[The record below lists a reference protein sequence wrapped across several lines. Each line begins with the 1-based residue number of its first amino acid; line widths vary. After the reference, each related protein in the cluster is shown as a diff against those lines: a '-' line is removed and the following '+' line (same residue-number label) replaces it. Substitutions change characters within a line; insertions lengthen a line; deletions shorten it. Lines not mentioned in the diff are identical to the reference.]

1 MRRPFVIALSI
12 GCGVGGGAGCGDPAA
27 HVQLVPV
34 ALPNNCGV
42 STAKTA
48 LRVIAYTP
56 GGEIR
61 RTVPPT
67 DIDAFPADTEQLGV
81 EVIGGTGSLVA
92 IGKTVPLAFGD
103 LESDIPIVM
112 LPPNGF
118 CATSPM
124 TEPRIAPLVARA
136 GNGVLVAGGT
146 GGAGERLSTAEFY
159 DMTTATFSAVEVPPS
174 LVDPSN
180 GLAGGV
186 LTELPDGRVV
196 LSGTASHALSIFDP
210 ATKTFS
216 TPSLFDHRAYH
227 AAVAPTN
234 DQLFIVGGCA
244 DVVDGTCSGP
254 SLRTGFTYELGDLA
268 ERMRGPTLP
277 DTRVGGQ
284 LFALGPGRDGK
295 ARYVLAV
302 DGFADRFALD
312 EDTPQ
317 SISGLHT
324 GKALLP
330 GGALLTAQTGT
341 ASIVPPEGDA
351 PVNLA
356 LAPQLD
362 GASLVSLEDGSVAAI
377 GARVVRYVP
386 TNDAWIAGAALPV
399 PLDTPATLRLADGSV
414 LVLGG
419 RTASADAYLYR
430 PSLVGESS
438 GSLVAL
444 PDASTD
450 GVIVA
455 PDPRVAIHGGTYALH
470 GDDARLLVGGISTA
484 TGSVTAAVTV
494 HAGGVAL
501 LARQKGLGDVVVAR
515 LVPGEP
521 ARIEDGQRKTL
532 CTGSAV
538 GAFGPTVTFA
548 IHGTTATVTTPNG
561 TVVTCE
567 IEGGA
572 RGEWGVA
579 SVGADADIEVGALT
593 VERGR

>member
-1 MRRPFVIALSI
+1 MRRWSALAPAI
-12 GCGVGGGAGCGDPAA
+12 GCCLFGCGDPAA

-34 ALPNNCGV
+34 ALPNGCGV

-92 IGKTVPLAFGD
+92 IGKTAPLAFGE
-103 LESDIPIVM
+103 LETDIPIVM

-124 TEPRIAPLVARA
+124 NEPRIAPLVARA

-146 GGAGERLSTAEFY
+146 GMTGEQLSSAEYY
-159 DMTTATFSAVEVPPS
+159 DMTTATFSPVEMPPS
-174 LVDPSN
+174 LVDASN

-186 LTELPDGRVV
+186 LTELPDGQVV
-196 LSGTASHALSIFDP
+196 LSGTASHALAMFDP
-210 ATKTFS
+210 TTRTFS

-227 AAVAPTN
+227 AAIAPA
-234 DQLFIVGGCA
+234 DGQLFIVGGCA
-244 DVVDGTCSGP
+244 DVVAGACSGP
-254 SLRTGFTYELGDLA
+254 ALKTGFTYELADLA
-268 ERMRGPTLP
+268 ERTRGPTLP

-284 LFALGPGRDGK
+284 LFALGQARDGK
-295 ARYVLAV
+295 PRYLLAA

-312 EDTPQ
+312 EDAPQ
-317 SISGLHT
+317 TISGLHT
-324 GKALLP
+324 GKALLS
-330 GGALLTAQTGT
+330 GGALLTAQTGL
-341 ASIVPPEGDA
+341 ASIVPPEADTA
-351 PVNLA
+351 VALA

-377 GARVVRYVP
+377 GSRVVRYIP
-386 TNDAWIAGAALPV
+386 TTDAWMIGAASPV
-399 PLDTPATLRLADGSV
+399 ALDTPTTLRLPDGSV

-419 RTASADAYLYR
+419 KTASADAYLYR

-455 PDPRVAIHGGTYALH
+455 PDPRVAIHGAAYALH
-470 GDDARLLVGGISTA
+470 GDDARLLVGGISTM

-501 LARQKGLGDVVVAR
+501 LARQTGVGSVVVAR
-515 LVPGEP
+515 LVPGEA
-521 ARIEDGQRKTL
+521 ARIDRHDAGQTTTL
-532 CTGSAV
+532 CTGASIA
-538 GAFGPTVTFA
+538 ALGPTVTFA
-548 IHGTTATVTTPNG
+548 IHGTTATVSTPAG
-561 TVVTCE
+561 SLVACE
-567 IEGGA
+567 IEVGE
-572 RGEWGVA
+572 RGQWGVG
-579 SVGADADIEVGALT
+579 SVGADADIEVGAIT
-593 VERGR
+593 VERVR

>member
-1 MRRPFVIALSI
+1 MLLSA
-12 GCGVGGGAGCGDPAA
+12 VLAACGDPAE

-34 ALPNNCGV
+34 ALPNACGV

-67 DIDAFPADTEQLGV
+67 DIDAFPGDTEQLGV

-92 IGKTVPLAFGD
+92 IGKTAPLAFANVD
-103 LESDIPIVM
+103 ADIPIVM

-124 TEPRIAPLVARA
+124 SEPRVAPLVARA
-136 GNGVLVAGGT
+136 GNGVLVAGGA
-146 GGAGERLSTAEFY
+146 GAAGERLSTAEYY
-159 DMTTATFSAVEVPPS
+159 DMTTATFSLVEVPPS
-174 LVDPSN
+174 LVDPAN

-186 LTELPDGRVV
+186 LTALPDGRVV
-196 LSGTASHALSIFDP
+196 LSGTASHALAIFDP
-210 ATKTFS
+210 VTRSFS

-227 AAVAPTN
+227 AAVAPT
-234 DQLFIVGGCA
+234 DSQLFIVGGCA
-244 DVVDGTCSGP
+244 DVVDGACSGP
-254 SLRTGFTYELGDLA
+254 SLRTGFTYELADLA
-268 ERMRGPTLP
+268 ERTRGPTLP

-284 LFALGPGRDGK
+284 LFAVGPGRDGK
-295 ARYVLAV
+295 RHYLLAA

-312 EDTPQ
+312 DDAPQ
-317 SISGLHT
+317 TIGGLQA
-324 GKALLP
+324 GKALLA
-330 GGALLTAQTGT
+330 GGALLTAQTG
-341 ASIVPPEGDA
+341 AAAIVPPEGDA
-351 PVNLA
+351 PVAMA

-377 GARVVRYVP
+377 GSRVVRYVP
-386 TNDAWIAGAALPV
+386 TNDAWIVGAALPV
-399 PLDTPATLRLADGSV
+399 PLDTPTTIRLSDGSV

-419 RTASADAYLYR
+419 KTASAEAYLYR

-470 GDDARLLVGGISTA
+470 GDDARLLVGGISTR
-484 TGSVTAAVTV
+484 TGAVTAAVTV

-501 LARQKGLGDVVVAR
+501 LARETGVGDVLVAR
-515 LVPGEP
+515 LVPGEA
-521 ARIEDGQRKTL
+521 ARIQDGQGKTL
-532 CTGSAV
+532 CTGSSV
-538 GAFGPTVTFA
+538 GALGPTVTFS
-548 IHGTTATVTTPNG
+548 IRGTSATVTTPTG
-561 TVVTCE
+561 SLVTCE
-567 IEGGA
+567 IEGGS
-572 RGEWGVA
+572 RGQWGVA
-579 SVGADADIEVGALT
+579 SVGADADIEVGAIT
-593 VERGR
+593 VERAR

>member
-1 MRRPFVIALSI
+1 MRWLSVIALSV
-12 GCGVGGGAGCGDPAA
+12 GCGEPAA

-34 ALPNNCGV
+34 SLPNNCGV
-42 STAKTA
+42 SEAKTA

-67 DIDAFPADTEQLGV
+67 DIDAYPADTEQLGV

-92 IGKTVPLAFGD
+92 VGKTVPLAFGD

-136 GNGVLVAGGT
+136 GHGVLVAGGI
-146 GGAGERLSTAEFY
+146 GASGERLSTAEYY
-159 DMTTATFSAVEVPPS
+159 DMTTATFSTVEVPPS
-174 LVDPSN
+174 LADPSN

-196 LSGTASHALSIFDP
+196 LSGTASHALAIFDP
-210 ATKTFS
+210 ITKTFS

-227 AAVAPTN
+227 AAVAPTQ

-244 DVVDGTCSGP
+244 DVVDGACSGP
-254 SLRTGFTYELGDLA
+254 ALRTGFTYELADLA
-268 ERMRGPTLP
+268 ERTRGPTLP

-284 LFALGPGRDGK
+284 LFSLGPGRDGK
-295 ARYVLAV
+295 PRYWLAA
-302 DGFADRFALD
+302 DGFADRFSLD
-312 EDTPQ
+312 EDAPQ
-317 SISGLHT
+317 TVSGLHA

-330 GGALLTAQTGT
+330 GGALLTAQTG
-341 ASIVPPEGDA
+341 AVSIVPPEGDA
-351 PVNLA
+351 AVSLA

-362 GASLVSLEDGSVAAI
+362 GASLVSLEDGSVAAV

-386 TNDAWIAGAALPV
+386 TNDAWIAGVALPV
-399 PLDTPATLRLADGSV
+399 PLDTPTTLRLADGSV

-419 RTASADAYLYR
+419 KTASADAYLYR

-455 PDPRVAIHGGTYALH
+455 PDPRVATHGGTYALH
-470 GDDARLLVGGISTA
+470 GDDARLLVGGIAAA

-501 LARQKGLGDVVVAR
+501 LARQRGVGDVVVAR
-515 LVPGEP
+515 LVPGEA
-521 ARIEDGQRKTL
+521 ARIADGQGKTL
-532 CTGSAV
+532 CTGSQA
-538 GAFGPTVTFA
+538 AALGPTVTLA
-548 IHGTTATVTTPNG
+548 IRGTTATVTNG
-561 TVVTCE
+561 TATLVTCD
-567 IEGGA
+567 IEGNT
-572 RGEWGVA
+572 RGQWGVS

-593 VERGR
+593 VERTR

>member
-1 MRRPFVIALSI
+1 MRRWSALLLAIVS
-12 GCGVGGGAGCGDPAA
+12 ACGDPAE

-34 ALPNNCGV
+34 ALPNRCGV

-61 RTVPPT
+61 RTVPPN

-92 IGKTVPLAFGD
+92 IGKTSPLAFAELTD
-103 LESDIPIVM
+103 DIPIVM

-124 TEPRIAPLVARA
+124 TEPRSTPLVARA

-146 GGAGERLSTAEFY
+146 GASGEQLSTAEYY
-159 DMTTATFSAVEVPPS
+159 DMTTATFSSVEVPPS

-196 LSGTASHALSIFDP
+196 LSGTASHALTIFDP
-210 ATKTFS
+210 TTRAFS

-227 AAVAPTN
+227 AAIAPTE

-244 DVVDGTCSGP
+244 DVVAGACSGP
-254 SLRTGFTYELGDLA
+254 ALRTGFTYELADLA
-268 ERMRGPTLP
+268 ERTRGPTLP

-284 LFALGPGRDGK
+284 LFALGPARDGK
-295 ARYVLAV
+295 PRYVLTA

-312 EDTPQ
+312 EDVPQ
-317 SISGLHT
+317 TIAGLHA
-324 GKALLP
+324 GKALLA
-330 GGALLTAQTGT
+330 GGALLTAQTGA
-341 ASIVPPEGDA
+341 ASIVPPEADA
-351 PVNLA
+351 PVA
-356 LAPQLD
+356 MSLAPNLD

-377 GARVVRYVP
+377 GARVVRYIP
-386 TNDAWIAGAALPV
+386 TTDSWMTGATS
-399 PLDTPATLRLADGSV
+399 PLAFDSPTTLRLPDGSV

-419 RTASADAYLYR
+419 KTASAEAYLYR
-430 PSLVGESS
+430 PSLVGASS

-455 PDPRVAIHGGTYALH
+455 PDPRVAIRGASYALR
-470 GDDARLLVGGISTA
+470 GDDARLLVGGISTR

-494 HAGGVAL
+494 RAGGIGL
-501 LARQKGLGDVVVAR
+501 LARQTGIGDLVVAR
-515 LVPGEP
+515 LVPGEA
-521 ARIEDGQRKTL
+521 ARIERHAG
-532 CTGSAV
+532 GSTTTVCSGMQVSAL
-538 GAFGPTVTFA
+538 GPTVTFA
-548 IHGTTATVTTPNG
+548 IRGTTATVSTSMGNL
-561 TVVTCE
+561 VSCDV
-567 IEGGA
+567 EGGA
-572 RGEWGVA
+572 RGQWGVA
-579 SVGADADIEVGALT
+579 SVGTDADIEVGAIT

>member
-1 MRRPFVIALSI
+1 MRALVVIALS
-12 GCGVGGGAGCGDPAA
+12 VGCGDPAA

-34 ALPNNCGV
+34 SLPNGCGV

-103 LESDIPIVM
+103 VDADIPIVM
-112 LPPNGF
+112 LPPNGV

-136 GNGVLVAGGT
+136 GHGVLVAGGT
-146 GGAGERLSTAEFY
+146 GASGERLSTAEYY

-174 LVDPSN
+174 LVDPAN

-196 LSGTASHALSIFDP
+196 LSGTASHALAIFDP
-210 ATKTFS
+210 ATRTFS

-244 DVVDGTCSGP
+244 DVVDGACSGP
-254 SLRTGFTYELGDLA
+254 ALRTGFTYELADLA
-268 ERMRGPTLP
+268 ERTRGPTLP

-284 LFALGPGRDGK
+284 LFALGAGRDGK
-295 ARYVLAV
+295 ARYLLAA
-302 DGFADRFALD
+302 DGFADRFALA
-312 EDTPQ
+312 EETPQ
-317 SISGLHT
+317 TVGGLHT

-330 GGALLTAQTGT
+330 GGALLTAQSGA

-351 PVNLA
+351 PVVTS
-356 LAPQLD
+356 LAPNLD

-377 GARVVRYVP
+377 GSRVVRYVP
-386 TNDAWIAGAALPV
+386 TNDAWTIGAALPV
-399 PLDTPATLRLADGSV
+399 PLDTPTTLRLADGSV

-419 RTASADAYLYR
+419 RTASAQAYLYR

-438 GSLVAL
+438 GSLVAV

-450 GVIVA
+450 GVLVA

-470 GDDARLLVGGISTA
+470 GDDARLLVGGITTA

-494 HAGGVAL
+494 HAGGLAL
-501 LARQKGLGDVVVAR
+501 LARQRGIGDVLVAR

-521 ARIEDGQRKTL
+521 ARIEDGQGKTL
-532 CTGSAV
+532 CTGSSV
-538 GAFGPTVTFA
+538 EGLGPTVSFA
-548 IHGTTATVTTPNG
+548 IRGTTATVTNG
-561 TVVTCE
+561 TATLVTCE

-572 RGEWGVA
+572 RGQWGVA
-579 SVGADADIEVGALT
+579 SVGAGADVEVGALT
-593 VERGR
+593 VERAR

>member
-1 MRRPFVIALSI
+1 MRRWSALALAAI
-12 GCGVGGGAGCGDPAA
+12 GCGQPAA
-27 HVQLVPV
+27 HVQLKPV
-34 ALPNNCGV
+34 ALPNGCGV

-92 IGKTVPLAFGD
+92 IGKTSPLNFA
-103 LESDIPIVM
+103 EVTTDIPIVM

-136 GNGVLVAGGT
+136 GNGVLVAGGM
-146 GGAGERLSTAEFY
+146 GASGEQLSTAEYY
-159 DMTTATFSAVEVPPS
+159 DMTKASFAPVEVPPS

-196 LSGTASHALSIFDP
+196 LSGTASHALAIFDP
-210 ATKTFS
+210 TTRAFS

-227 AAVAPTN
+227 AAIAPADN
-234 DQLFIVGGCA
+234 QLFIVGGCA
-244 DVVDGTCSGP
+244 DVVGGACSGP
-254 SLRTGFTYELGDLA
+254 ALRTGFTYELANLA
-268 ERMRGPTLP
+268 ERTRGPTLP

-295 ARYVLAV
+295 PRYLLVA

-312 EDTPQ
+312 EDAPQ
-317 SISGLHT
+317 TISGLHS
-324 GKALLP
+324 GKALLA
-330 GGALLTAQTGT
+330 GGALLTAQTG
-341 ASIVPPEGDA
+341 AAAIVPPEGDA
-351 PVNLA
+351 PVA
-356 LAPQLD
+356 MSLAPNLD

-377 GARVVRYVP
+377 GSRVVRYLP
-386 TNDAWIAGAALPV
+386 TTDTWMTGATSPV
-399 PLDTPATLRLADGSV
+399 AFDMPTTLRLADGSV
-414 LVLGG
+414 LVLGDK
-419 RTASADAYLYR
+419 TASAQAYLYR
-430 PSLVGESS
+430 PSLVGENS

-455 PDPRVAIHGGTYALH
+455 PDPRVAIHGAAYALH
-470 GDDARLLVGGISTA
+470 GDDARLLVGGISTR
-484 TGSVTAAVTV
+484 TGSVTVAVTAP
-494 HAGGVAL
+494 AGGVSL
-501 LARQKGLGDVVVAR
+501 LARQRGVGDVVVAR
-515 LVPGEP
+515 LVPGEA
-521 ARIEDGQRKTL
+521 ARIEQHEGGKTTTL
-532 CTGSAV
+532 CTGSSVSAL
-538 GAFGPTVTFA
+538 GPSVTFA
-548 IHGTTATVTTPNG
+548 IRGTTATVSTPAA

-567 IEGGA
+567 IEGGV
-572 RGEWGVA
+572 RGHWGVA
-579 SVGADADIEVGALT
+579 SVGADADIEVGAIT
-593 VERGR
+593 VERAR